1 MHKDPHPAVAPST
14 APAAGTPSAK
24 LDAYWM
30 PFTASR
36 EFKSKPRLLAKAEGM
51 HYWTPEG
58 RQVLDAVAGL
68 WCVNAGHARPKIVR
82 AIAEQAAEMDFAPPF
97 NMAHPKAFEL
107 AEKLVELTPAGL
119 DKVFFTN
126 SGSEAVDTA
135 LKMAIAYHRARG
147 EGQRTRLIG
156 RERGYHGV
164 NFGGI
169 SVGGIA
175 GNRKSFGTMVG
186 GVDHLRHTHDL
197 KKNALLARRARARR
211 RARRRPR
218 ADRHPARRIDDRRG
232 DRRAG
237 RRLDRRAAAAQG
249 LPRAPARDLRQ
260 ARHPA
265 HLRRGH
271 HRLRPPRRAV
281 RGELLQG
288 HARPDDGRQ
297 GHHQRRRADGRGVR
311 QARDPRRL
319 HDRPRA
325 RRRVPARLHLLGAPA
340 RLRGS
345 ARHARDLRRRRPA
358 HARRQDGAGVR
369 ARRPLAARVAARD
382 RHPQHR
388 PGRRDR
394 ARVDRRQPR
403 QARLRRLPRVL
414 RARRPDPHDRR
425 HHRPVAAAD
434 RRGVA
439 HRPGD
444 QHDRRRAED
453 GLPDRHRRGRDASRA
468 SPAATAEEDRRRRW
482 SRGACAR

>member
-1 MHKDPHPAVAPST
+1 MHKDLNPAAAHAPVPVR
-14 APAAGTPSAK
+14 APARSTK

-36 EFKSKPRLLAKAEGM
+36 QFKSAPRLLAKAKDM

-68 WCVNAGHARPKIVR
+68 WCVNAGHARPKIVA

-107 AEKLVELTPAGL
+107 AEKLVGIAPAGL

-197 KKNALLARRARARR
+197 QEERVLARPAGARR

-218 ADRHPARRIDDRRG
+218 AHRHAARRLDDRRS

-237 RRLDRRAAAAQG
+237 RRLDRRADPAQG
-249 LPRAPARDLRQ
+249 LPRAAARDLRQ

-271 HRLRPPRRAV
+271 HRLRPPRHAV
-281 RGELLQG
+281 RGDALQG
-288 HARPDDGRQ
+288 HARPDDRRQ
-297 GHHQRRRADGRGVR
+297 GDHQRRACRWAPCSR
-311 QARDPRRL
+311 
-319 HDRPRA
+319 RA
-325 RRRVPARLHLLGAPA
+325 R
-340 RLRGS
+340 S
-345 ARHARDLRRRRPA
+345 TT
-358 HARRQDGAGVR
+358 
-369 ARRPLAARVAARD
+369 
-382 RHPQHR
+382 
-388 PGRRDR
+388 
-394 ARVDRRQPR
+394 
-403 QARLRRLPRVL
+403 
-414 RARRPDPHDRR
+414 
-425 HHRPVAAAD
+425 
-434 RRGVA
+434 
-439 HRPGD
+439 
-444 QHDRRRAED
+444 
-453 GLPDRHRRGRDASRA
+453 S
-468 SPAATAEEDRRRRW
+468 S
-482 SRGACAR
+482 

>member
-1 MHKDPHPAVAPST
+1 MARSDVFSCERQSRSAVLLDSVVSSTGAPRRQARRRSCTRISTPPLHPLASPSTPAVP
-14 APAAGTPSAK
+14 AK

-36 EFKSKPRLLAKAEGM
+36 QFKSAPRLLAKAKDM
-51 HYWTPEG
+51 HYWTPDG

-68 WCVNAGHARPKIVR
+68 WCVNAGHARPKIVA
-82 AIAEQAAEMDFAPPF
+82 AIAAQAAEMDFAPPF

-107 AEKLVELTPAGL
+107 AEKLVEIAPAGL

-197 KKNALLARRARARR
+197 KKNAFSRGPPRAWR

-218 ADRHPARRIDDRRG
+218 AHRHAARRVDDRRRH
-232 DRRAG
+232 RRAG
-237 RRLDRRAAAAQG
+237 RGLDGRADAAQG

-265 HLRRGH
+265 DLRRGH

-281 RGELLQG
+281 RGDALQR
-288 HARPDDGRQ
+288 HARPHDRRQ
-297 GHHQRRRADGRGVR
+297 GNHQRRRADGRGVR
-311 QARDPRRL
+311 EERDPRRL

-325 RRRVPARLHLLGAPA
+325 HGRVPARLHLLGASA
-340 RLRGS
+340 RLRGG
-345 ARHARDLRRRRPA
+345 ARHARDLCRRGPA
-358 HARRQDGAGVR
+358 DARREDGAGVR
-369 ARRPLAARVAARD
+369 ARAPLAARI
-382 RHPQHR
+382 
-388 PGRRDR
+388 
-394 ARVDRRQPR
+394 
-403 QARLRRLPRVL
+403 
-414 RARRPDPHDRR
+414 
-425 HHRPVAAAD
+425 AD
-434 RRGVA
+434 
-439 HRPGD
+439 
-444 QHDRRRAED
+444 
-453 GLPDRHRRGRDASRA
+453 
-468 SPAATAEEDRRRRW
+468 T
-482 SRGACAR
+482 